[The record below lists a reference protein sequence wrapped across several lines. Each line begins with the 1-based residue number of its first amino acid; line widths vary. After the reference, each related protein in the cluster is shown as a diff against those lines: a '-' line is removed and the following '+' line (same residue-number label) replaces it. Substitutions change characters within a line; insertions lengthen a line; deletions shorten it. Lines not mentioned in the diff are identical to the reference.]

1 MPDAVEDASGISA
14 QREMSSKES
23 STAVQ
28 GSNPIQEKRTRTA
41 AQKKIDSQLL
51 YAIYRQ
57 RGEAEAKGI
66 PAGELG
72 VKYDEKGRAII
83 SIRARVTKTLLAKIK
98 SLGGKV
104 ISSFECYYDIQAHL
118 PLEKLEELA
127 SLKDVRA
134 IMPAAEAT
142 TNSAPQ

>member
-1 MPDAVEDASGISA
+1 MV
-14 QREMSSKES
+14 QSSN
-23 STAVQ
+23 A
-28 GSNPIQEKRTRTA
+28 GQEKGMRTA

-66 PAGELG
+66 PTLEPLI
-72 VKYDEKGRAII
+72 KYDEKKRAIV

-104 ISSFECYYDIQAHL
+104 FSSSERYRDIQAHL
-118 PLEKLEELA
+118 PLDKLEELA
-127 SLKDVRA
+127 SLKDVYA
-134 IMPAAEAT
+134 IMPAEEAI
-142 TNSAPQ
+142 TNSTQQ